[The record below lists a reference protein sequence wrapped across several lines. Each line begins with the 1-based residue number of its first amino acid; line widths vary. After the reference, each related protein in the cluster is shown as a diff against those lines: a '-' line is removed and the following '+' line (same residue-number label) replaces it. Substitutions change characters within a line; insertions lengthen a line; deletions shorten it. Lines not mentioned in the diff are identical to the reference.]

1 MSSSLIIRAA
11 RPTLARASAKQVSAR
26 GVHIENKLY
35 EIFHTDSAHLQN
47 MPFDYR
53 NKRAF
58 GFKLAA
64 YMATGFAIPFVA
76 AAYQISKSQSG

>member
-35 EIFHTDSAHLQN
+35 E